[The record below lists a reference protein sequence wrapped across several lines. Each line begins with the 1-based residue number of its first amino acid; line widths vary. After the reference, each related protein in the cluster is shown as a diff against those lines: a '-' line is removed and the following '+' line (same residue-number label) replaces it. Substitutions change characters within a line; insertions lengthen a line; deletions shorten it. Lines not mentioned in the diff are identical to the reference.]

1 MRRPF
6 ASTVRLDIAELVRA
20 RWFLVYSLVFGGIV
34 VALMGFGVT
43 ESRVTGFT
51 GLSRMMVVYIQLAMA
66 ILPVFVLVTTVRSLV
81 GEREAG
87 VVEYMLSLPVPL
99 SAWYW
104 GRLTARFITAA
115 VPVVLA
121 VVLAVGYGLMRAGD
135 IPWVELAAS
144 IGLMVSL
151 TWCFLGIA
159 FLISA
164 LSRSADV
171 AQGIALVVWLM
182 LLVFMDLV
190 LLGVMVREHLPAE
203 TAVMIALANP
213 MQVFRTAAMVV
224 FDPELVLL
232 GPSAWVIL
240 DVFGAAGYLAWA
252 LLYPVVLGTAA
263 AVGGYLAFR
272 RGDLV

>member
-6 ASTVRLDIAELVRA
+6 ASTVRLDITELVRA

-99 SAWYW
+99 AAWYW
-104 GRLTARFITAA
+104 GRLAARFITAA

-121 VVLAVGYGLMRAGD
+121 VVLAVGYGLLRAGD
-135 IPWVELAAS
+135 IPWAELVAS
-144 IGLMVSL
+144 IALMVSL

-164 LSRSADV
+164 LARNADV
-171 AQGIALVVWLM
+171 AQGIALVVWLV

-190 LLGVMVREHLPAE
+190 LLGVMVREHLPPE

-213 MQVFRTAAMVV
+213 LQVFRTAAMVV

-252 LLYPVVLGTAA
+252 LLYPLALGTAA
-263 AVGGYLAFR
+263 ALGGYVAFR